1 MFGVSAQ
8 IEKVSQQLVLEG
20 GSVKLSNQ
28 CFQYCLGKWS
38 QPRRACVLCC
48 YPQPGR
54 DGTPLVLGWPA

>member
-28 CFQYCLGKWS
+28 CF
-38 QPRRACVLCC
+38 
-48 YPQPGR
+48 
-54 DGTPLVLGWPA
+54 